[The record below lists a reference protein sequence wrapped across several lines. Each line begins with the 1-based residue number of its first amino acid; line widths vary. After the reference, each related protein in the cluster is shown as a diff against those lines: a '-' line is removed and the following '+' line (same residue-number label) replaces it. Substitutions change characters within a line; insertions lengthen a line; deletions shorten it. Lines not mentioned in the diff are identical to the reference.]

1 MQLGNPFILQFLNLR
16 AFRLRITIHLH
27 GIQQHRDMS
36 HPVTSHPSGF
46 SSTSATYSSFPLWVL
61 LVVVRND
68 PVHCPGKVRT
78 STCTLHPDAPI
89 YLHHSSHAPLIPPA
103 HRPSFRRF
111 RHLHISHPVDPA
123 QATQDFI
130 LLLPGLY
137 SGLRSS
143 GPVRTSSDRL
153 GPSAL
158 LCYPVLLCHS
168 VYPLSSY
175 STFGLPFVIFKSLVP
190 F

>member
-1 MQLGNPFILQFLNLR
+1 MQLRNPFILQFPNLR
-16 AFRLRITIHLH
+16 AFRLQITIHLH

-36 HPVTSHPSGF
+36 HLVTSHPSGF
-46 SSTSATYSSFPLWVL
+46 SSTSPTYSSFPLWVL
-61 LVVVRND
+61 LVVVRDD
-68 PVHCPGKVRT
+68 PVQCPGKVRT
-78 STCTLHPDAPI
+78 PTCTLHLDAPI
-89 YLHHSSHAPLIPPA
+89 YLHHSSHAPPIPPA
-103 HRPSFRRF
+103 HCPSFRRF

-123 QATQDFI
+123 QAAQHSI

-137 SGLRSS
+137 SELRSS
-143 GPVRTSSDRL
+143 
-153 GPSAL
+153 
-158 LCYPVLLCHS
+158 VLLCHS

>member
-1 MQLGNPFILQFLNLR
+1 MQLRNPFILQFLNLR

-61 LVVVRND
+61 LVVVRDD
-68 PVHCPGKVRT
+68 PVQCPGKVRT
-78 STCTLHPDAPI
+78 
-89 YLHHSSHAPLIPPA
+89 
-103 HRPSFRRF
+103 
-111 RHLHISHPVDPA
+111 PVCVLPA
-123 QATQDFI
+123 QDSI

-137 SGLRSS
+137 SELRSS

-168 VYPLSSY
+168 VYPLNSY
-175 STFGLPFVIFKSLVP
+175 STFELPFVIFKSLVP